1 MRAGDLEEGEASFA
15 LLGVW
20 MDRLDD
26 EVKAKDFIDRYE
38 AISLLFENDTTF
50 EDMMEVAWLRPA
62 KNKK

>member
-1 MRAGDLEEGEASFA
+1 
-15 LLGVW
+15 